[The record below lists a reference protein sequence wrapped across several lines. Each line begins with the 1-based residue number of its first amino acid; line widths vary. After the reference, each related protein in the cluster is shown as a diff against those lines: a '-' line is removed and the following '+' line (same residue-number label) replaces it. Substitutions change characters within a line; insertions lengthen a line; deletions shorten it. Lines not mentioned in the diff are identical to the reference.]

1 MFEVT
6 LNSVSTVLFLLA
18 SRMSTWVISSSS
30 IPRGTANIISG
41 SSILPDSSV
50 IEAPILRWVN
60 LGDHLRG
67 GGTRGKPGGS
77 LAGERRGGKLQ

>member
-50 IEAPILRWVN
+50 IEVPILRWVN

-67 GGTRGKPGGS
+67 GGANLEDIIGG
-77 LAGERRGGKLQ
+77 GEEGRETAIK